1 MKKYFASLVAVLAIA
16 CIAVGLRAAESESI
30 TDLSNVKVTAYHG
43 STPIISMSGADCL
56 SVLNVLPSDVKTR
69 IVDEWNKFSPSAHRQ
84 GSVAGVRYSF
94 KNDLTLEYKGYKIV
108 ATNVTPEMINRILST
123 IE

>member
-1 MKKYFASLVAVLAIA
+1 MKKILASLVAVLAIA
-16 CIAVGLRAAESESI
+16 CIAVGLRAANSET
-30 TDLSNVKVTAYHG
+30 TDLSDVMVTAYHG
-43 STPIISMSGADCL
+43 SSPIISMSGADCL
-56 SVLNVLPSDVKTR
+56 SVLNVLPSDVKTH
-69 IVDEWNKFSPSAHRQ
+69 IADEWNKFAPTAPKN

-108 ATNVTPEMINRILST
+108 ATNVTPELINRILST